1 MVEIIFNRSNNF
13 IINVLSRR
21 EIEIYKIK
29 GNKFIIKYKDLD
41 KVPSIYIV
49 SYKRIG
55 FALILDGIKKEKHFI
70 ISCFICVIIMVFLSN
85 LIFEVDVLH
94 DDKNIREIIN
104 EELTI
109 NGLKPVGFK
118 KSYDEIDKIKTKI
131 KEEHKNDIEWIE
143 IIRSG
148 MKYYVKI
155 EERKI
160 VNPRKDEEYCDV
172 ISLKDAIVGDS
183 NIYNGEMTINR
194 GDFVSKGSIL
204 INGKIDFK
212 EETKKYTCADG
223 IVYGNTWYK
232 VNVNLPLNYEKK
244 VYTGKKQINI
254 AYENGNNYKEILNN
268 HFKSFDVKKKY
279 LFKIFNTKIYLEKV
293 YEYNPNIKKYSI
305 KGGLNK
311 AKKLARNKM
320 KIKLGKD
327 GKITSEKVL
336 QTKKFNSIMYIE
348 FFYETNEPIGKKVI
362 REIPLEGD
370 EKHETTE

>member
-21 EIEIYKIK
+21 NIEIYKIK
-29 GNKFIIKYKDLD
+29 DNKFIIKYKDLD

-49 SYKRIG
+49 SYKRVGIP
-55 FALILDGIKKEKHFI
+55 LIIDEIKEEKHFI
-70 ISCFICVIIMVFLSN
+70 ISCFISVLLMVILSN
-85 LIFEVDVLH
+85 FIFKVDVLH
-94 DDKNIREIIN
+94 DDKDIRKIIN
-104 EELTI
+104 EELVI
-109 NGLKPVGFK
+109 NGLKPVSFRK
-118 KSYDEIDKIKTKI
+118 DYDTLDRIKTKI

-160 VNPRKDEEYCDV
+160 ITPIKDKEYCDV
-172 ISLKDAIVGDS
+172 ISLKDAVVGDS
-183 NIYNGEMTINR
+183 NVYNGEMTIDR
-194 GDFVSKGSIL
+194 GDVVSKGSIL

-232 VNVNLPLNYEKK
+232 VNVNLPLNYIKK
-244 VYTGKKQINI
+244 NYTGKKQINI
-254 AYENGNNYKEILNN
+254 GIENGSLYKELLNN
-268 HFKSFDVKKKY
+268 HFKYYDVKKNY
-279 LFKIFNTKIYLEKV
+279 LFKVFNTKIYFENI
-293 YEYNPNIKKYSI
+293 YEYKPIIKKYSI
-305 KGGLNK
+305 KEGLTK
-311 AKKLARNKM
+311 ARRLANNKM

-327 GKITSEKVL
+327 GKILSEKVL

-348 FFYETNEPIGKKVI
+348 FFYEADEPIGKKVI
-362 REIPLEGD
+362 REIPKEGD
-370 EKHETTE
+370 EKHETSK